1 MTIKTTLSGVIVGLL
16 ALISAGCSNN
26 ANHEYLEQQ
35 VQRTLQ
41 DNNLGVW
48 QVESLE
54 MQAPQKPAD
63 KDSPATT
70 YQLKVALALQEDLQ
84 LVRYA
89 DADARELVV
98 TPGPRAGE
106 QITLPA
112 VARVEGPL
120 GEATTRTHISLP
132 ITDLPPG
139 LPASLLRDR
148 FADWQQIAVGS
159 ESYQAMLERLRRQL
173 LDEQRALTETTDQL
187 RRGRL
192 QLADKDEELKA
203 LEDRAGQSSGMG
215 EPMERASEDMQD
227 LMARVEQLQVEQYT
241 REETVEK
248 LRADLDHLQ
257 N

>member
-1 MTIKTTLSGVIVGLL
+1 MTIKTTLTGITVGLL
-16 ALISAGCSNN
+16 ALLNVGCSNN

-48 QVESLE
+48 QVESLD
-54 MQAPQKPAD
+54 MASQKRAD
-63 KDSPATT
+63 EDSPATT
-70 YQLKVALALQEDLQ
+70 YRLQVALVLQEDLQ

-106 QITLPA
+106 QVTLPA

-173 LDEQRALTETTDQL
+173 LDEQRALAETADRL
-187 RRGRL
+187 RRGRM

-203 LEDRAGQSSGMG
+203 LEDSAGQSSGMG
-215 EPMERASEDMQD
+215 EPMERVSEDMQD
-227 LMARVEQLQVEQYT
+227 LMARVEQLQVEQYS

-257 N
+257 D